1 MKNLESENKILKK
14 KLSIAQAWM
23 KREILS
29 NLNGINV
36 SKVNFET
43 SKSKK
48 SFFSENVEEIV
59 YNQVYNFFWEEL
71 FMYFSKDI
79 LENIISWEILFF
91 ALNQNKA
98 VDWLGIII
106 SYNKSFDLFVE
117 ENITKLFRKYFNSKK
132 YKFNLENDLIEKKL
146 HSVIYKWHILW
157 FGNLFWILKKI
168 SENKDFSPYLY
179 SFKDFLEKYFYI
191 WNILLEKDFLEIYK
205 KLVDLETFGSKRH
218 IWKVEFED
226 VFKTRKYFLWDFKD
240 KNCFLYK
247 LLKILEF

>member
-59 YNQVYNFFWEEL
+59 YNQVYNFFGEEL

-79 LENIISWEILFF
+79 LENIISGEILFF

-98 VDWLGIII
+98 VDGLGIII

-146 HSVIYKWHILW
+146 HSVVYKGHILG
-157 FGNLFWILKKI
+157 FGNLFGILKKI
-168 SENKDFSPYLY
+168 SENKDFSPYLS

-191 WNILLEKDFLEIYK
+191 GNILLEKDFLEIYK

-218 IWKVEFED
+218 IGKVDFED
-226 VFKTRKYFLWDFKD
+226 VFKTRKYFLGDFKD